1 MRMRWE
7 KLLFA
12 HWPISPDQL
21 RPLIPKE
28 LDLDLRDNSAWLGIV
43 PFTMADVSPRLV
55 PHIPAIADFH
65 ELNVRTYVSHRGKS
79 GVWFFS
85 LDAASRLAVRVARK
99 AFHLPYFGARM
110 KLHLKGSEVCYE
122 SARAGAPNQFR
133 ARYAPVGPVWRAQPG
148 SIDEWLTERYC
159 FYCST
164 SSGKLLRSEIHHKPW
179 PLQHAEAEIAINTM
193 SEFQIPETA
202 PLLHYANRIDVV
214 GWLPQKLISK
224 AASGDHHNSH
234 PAV

>member
-7 KLLFA
+7 QLLFA

-28 LDLDLRDNSAWLGIV
+28 LDLDLREKTAWLGIV

-55 PHIPAIADFH
+55 PHIPTIADFH
-65 ELNVRTYVSHRGKS
+65 ELNVRSYVSYRGKP

-99 AFHLPYFGARM
+99 AFHLPYFDARM
-110 KLHLKGSEVCYE
+110 KLEQKGSEVHYE
-122 SARAGAPNQFR
+122 SARVGAPNQFS
-133 ARYAPVGPVWRAQPG
+133 ARYGPVGPVWRAQPG

-159 FYCST
+159 FYCTTPSVQLMR
-164 SSGKLLRSEIHHKPW
+164 GEIHHKPW
-179 PLQHAEAEIAINTM
+179 PLQHAEAEIEINTM
-193 SEFQIPETA
+193 SEWKLPATA
-202 PLLHYANRIDVV
+202 PLLHYADRIDVV
-214 GWLPQKLISK
+214 GWLPERVGC
-224 AASGDHHNSH
+224 A
-234 PAV
+234 